1 MGKPF
6 KKPLNTLKKHGV
18 MGGLLPLRGGGERTK
33 GIFPKKSGAL
43 LFAYCR
49 LFLLGL
55 VVVALGA
62 IAPAFAAETYPS
74 RPVRFVVPFP
84 PGAGTDTTARLIAQR
99 LSERLGQQF
108 IVENKP
114 GAGTNL
120 GTEVVINAAPDGYT
134 LLLVSPA
141 NAINPALYRR
151 LAFNFRRDIVPV
163 AAIMRVPN
171 VMDVTPSLPVRT
183 VAEFIA
189 YAKAHPGRINMASSG
204 IGTSV
209 HLSGELFKAM
219 AGIDIVHV
227 PYRGSA
233 PALTDV
239 IGGQVDVI
247 FNNMPSSIGLVQSG
261 KIRALAVTTAE
272 RSQLWPDVPTVGETI
287 PGYEASAWYGM
298 GAPKGTPGEV
308 VATLNRAV
316 NEALADPRLAARL
329 TELGGTLL
337 PGSPGDFA
345 RLIDEETDKWGKL
358 VASLGLKVD

>member
-1 MGKPF
+1 MF
-6 KKPLNTLKKHGV
+6 V
-18 MGGLLPLRGGGERTK
+18 RCRCLLLVIACFVLSLTDAAR
-33 GIFPKKSGAL
+33 AAD
-43 LFAYCR
+43 AY
-49 LFLLGL
+49 
-55 VVVALGA
+55 
-62 IAPAFAAETYPS
+62 PT
-74 RPVRFVVPFP
+74 RPVRWIVPFT
-84 PGAGTDTTARLIAQR
+84 PGAGTDTTARLVAQR
-99 LSERLGQQF
+99 LSEKLGQQF

-120 GTEVVINAAPDGYT
+120 GTETVVHAAPDGYT

-151 LAFNFRRDIVPV
+151 LAFNFRRDVLPV
-163 AAIMRVPN
+163 AGIMRVPN
-171 VMDVTPSLPVRT
+171 VMDITPSLPVHS

-189 YAKAHPGRINMASSG
+189 YAKAHPGKVNMASSG

-219 AGIDIVHV
+219 AGVDLVHV

-233 PALTDV
+233 PALTDI

-247 FNNMPSSIGLVQSG
+247 FNNMPSSISFVESG
-261 KIRALAVTTAE
+261 KIRALAVTTTE
-272 RSQLWPDVPTVGETI
+272 RSSLWPDVPTVAETV

-298 GAPKGTPGEV
+298 GVPKGTPPDI

-316 NEALADPRLAARL
+316 NEALADPHLAARL

-337 PGSPGDFA
+337 PGTPDDFG
-345 RLIDEETDKWGKL
+345 RLIDGETDKWGKL
-358 VASLGLKVD
+358 VASLGLHVD

>member
-1 MGKPF
+1 MD
-6 KKPLNTLKKHGV
+6 PLHSRH
-18 MGGLLPLRGGGERTK
+18 LL
-33 GIFPKKSGAL
+33 L
-43 LFAYCR
+43 L
-49 LFLLGL
+49 
-55 VVVALGA
+55 
-62 IAPAFAAETYPS
+62 AFAWLVLGYAGEARAADAYPS
-74 RPVRFVVPFP
+74 RPVRWVVPFT
-84 PGAGTDTTARLIAQR
+84 PGAGTDTTARLVAQR
-99 LSERLGQQF
+99 LSDRLGQQF

-120 GTEVVINAAPDGYT
+120 GTETVVHAAPDGYT

-151 LAFNFRRDIVPV
+151 LAFDFRRDIVPV
-163 AAIMRVPN
+163 AGIMRVPN

-189 YAKAHPGRINMASSG
+189 YAKAHPGKINMASSG

-219 AGIDIVHV
+219 ADLDIVHV

-239 IGGQVDVI
+239 IGGQVELI
-247 FNNMPSSIGLVQSG
+247 FNNMPSSISFVQSG

-272 RSQLWPDVPTVGETI
+272 RSPLWPDVPTVAETV

-298 GAPKGTPGEV
+298 GVPKGTPPDV

-316 NEALADPRLAARL
+316 NEALADPQLATRL

-337 PGSPGDFA
+337 PGTPDDFA
-345 RLIDEETDKWGKL
+345 RLIDDETAKWGKL